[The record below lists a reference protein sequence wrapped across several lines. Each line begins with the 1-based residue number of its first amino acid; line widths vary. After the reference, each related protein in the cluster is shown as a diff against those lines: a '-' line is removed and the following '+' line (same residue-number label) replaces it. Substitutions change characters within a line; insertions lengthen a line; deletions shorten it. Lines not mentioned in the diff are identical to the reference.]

1 MTYLTKRNKRLIK
14 QIIAFLLIIAILTL
28 IISSIPNEWSELA
41 TALALIFSAAA
52 AIFLDVTSEEPRN
65 RLRYWNRERL
75 KKDEDPDV
83 SVRLSFNYSLEVPV
97 RRGEISNEISSSL
110 GVHSVNGERFTTSRD
125 TIYGKINKKISLD
138 DSGFATGSD
147 DSDVSLFS
155 DGGSISQ
162 SASNPDEPMITNV
175 RGSLNGETTYSKVK
189 DMITTMYTEER
200 EILSALSPYRAT
212 TVGKYSITCDLTD
225 EANLDTEGMCY
236 LLEPEGIQAWTD
248 TYEVHI
254 EGNTI
259 KIENLKTEELAQVQK
274 FIYQLITFYG

>member
-1 MTYLTKRNKRLIK
+1 MK
-14 QIIAFLLIIAILTL
+14 QIMYFLLIIAALTL
-28 IISSIPNEWSELA
+28 IISIIPNRWGELA

-52 AIFLDVTSEEPRN
+52 AIFLDITSEEPRN
-65 RLRYWNRERL
+65 RLRYWNRKRL

-83 SVRLSFNYSLEVPV
+83 DVRLSFNYSLEIPV
-97 RRGEISNEISSSL
+97 RRDEISNEISTSL

-125 TIYGKINKKISLD
+125 TAYGKINKKILLD
-138 DSGFATGSD
+138 DSRFATGSD

-162 SASNPDEPMITNV
+162 STPNPDEPMITNV
-175 RGSLNGETTYSKVK
+175 RGSLNSETTYTKVK

-212 TVGKYSITCDLTD
+212 TVGRYSITCDLT
-225 EANLDTEGMCY
+225 EEVNLDTEGMCY
-236 LLEPEGIQAWTD
+236 LLDPDGIQAWTD
-248 TYEVHI
+248 TYEVYI

-274 FIYQLITFYG
+274 FIHQLITFYG